1 MRQNV
6 IFAIFI
12 STILFNSCEPAA
24 TFDKP
29 QPADTKP
36 LTNFPKRIQGKYLDA
51 DHASV
56 LTITDKLMTRYFDF
70 DVQEH
75 KDSLGSSYTLVGDT
89 LINLSDNTK
98 EKVVLKGDTI
108 IQHYSGTDTLFSIS
122 TGNIL
127 KKFKGYY
134 FLNKLYNDN
143 AWEVNKL
150 SLEKGVLTV
159 ASISDKDDIQKL
171 KEITETSADTTSTN
185 FSLTRRQFK
194 SFIKQHGFGEQDT
207 FTRMKE
213 NGR

>member
-1 MRQNV
+1 M
-6 IFAIFI
+6 
-12 STILFNSCEPAA
+12 
-24 TFDKP
+24 
-29 QPADTKP
+29 
-36 LTNFPKRIQGKYLDA
+36 
-51 DHASV
+51 
-56 LTITDKLMTRYFDF
+56 
-70 DVQEH
+70 
-75 KDSLGSSYTLVGDT
+75 
-89 LINLSDNTK
+89 
-98 EKVVLKGDTI
+98 I

-122 TGNIL
+122 TDNIL

-159 ASISDKDDIQKL
+159 ASISYKDDIQKL
-171 KEITETSADTTSTN
+171 KEITETSSDTTSTN

-194 SFIKQHGFGEQDT
+194 SFIKLDGFGEQET